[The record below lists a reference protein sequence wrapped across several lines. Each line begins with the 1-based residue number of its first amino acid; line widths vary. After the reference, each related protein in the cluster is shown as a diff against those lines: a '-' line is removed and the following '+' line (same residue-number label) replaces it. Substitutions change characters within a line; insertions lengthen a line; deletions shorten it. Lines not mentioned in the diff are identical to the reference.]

1 MILAKERLTPQQK
14 KENKD
19 KRKKELKQ
27 LFDKVYLLSYPIPR
41 YIKYVDAWK
50 NLNCM
55 YVTTVLNCPVGY
67 LPLDQL
73 LDQLSLEDLAKL
85 KASSKIPI
93 DDNYH
98 FPNVYAPH
106 WPQITVLEQAIDSL
120 DYLQVS
126 LVDAAKWASS
136 QKSFLEYGKTL
147 SPHTLRNINNR
158 IYEDRQAWHKDPNNL
173 KKVEIENKKKKERLE
188 KQEQQLLD
196 DIQERLDS
204 SDKVITS
211 KDLTDDI
218 PVPNNKSQ
226 ELLNK
231 NIVFEPNEGPQ
242 TEFLAAPERE
252 VLYGGAAG
260 GGKSYG
266 LLADPMRYF
275 GHKQFNGLILRR
287 TNDELREL
295 VWKSQELYPL
305 AYPGSK
311 WQEKKS
317 QWLFPSGARLWM
329 TYLER
334 EEDVLRYQGQAF
346 SYIGFDELTQHAT
359 PFAWNYMRSRLRT
372 TAPDLPIY
380 MRATSNPGGPG
391 HQWVKRMFIDPAP
404 FNEAFPATDIDTGK
418 VLSYPKTHAKS
429 GEPLFYRKFIPATL
443 KDNPYLFEEG
453 SYEAN
458 LLSLPEMQKRQLLEG
473 DWAIADGAAFK
484 EFRHSVHVIP
494 PFDIPYSWR
503 KFRSCDF
510 GYSSHS
516 AVHWYAIDPQY
527 ETLYVYRE
535 LYVTQHTAKQ
545 LAEKILDLEEDDNVD
560 YGILDSSCW
569 HKRGQIGPSIA
580 EEMISMGCR
589 WRPSDR
595 TNGARVAG
603 RNRLHELLR
612 VEEIEVET
620 DEGDDSVLV
629 EEIPG
634 IIFFNTCRQIIADL
648 PVIPTDPKGTD
659 DIDPRFASDH
669 AYDSIRYGIM
679 SRPRSSS
686 PFDDWGMYEKSAK
699 DSWSPA
705 SRTFGY

>member
-27 LFDKVYLLSYPIPR
+27 LFEKVYLLSYPIPR

-55 YVTTVLNCPVGY
+55 YATTILNCPVGY

-93 DDNYH
+93 DDNYY